1 MTKTVKKPGRSKLPE
16 KEKKVQL
23 TYYIPKMYKVEFEKA
38 VKPYVEQ
45 YGTVSK

>member
-1 MTKTVKKPGRSKLPE
+1 MTKQLKKPGRAKLPE

-38 VKPYVEQ
+38 VKPLLQ
-45 YGTVSK
+45 TYGTVNK